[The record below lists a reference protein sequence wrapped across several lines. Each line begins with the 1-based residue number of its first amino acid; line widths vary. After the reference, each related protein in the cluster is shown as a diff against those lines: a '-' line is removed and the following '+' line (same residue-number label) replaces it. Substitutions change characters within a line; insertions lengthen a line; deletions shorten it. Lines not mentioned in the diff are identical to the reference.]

1 MEISQI
7 LEQAEKGDLEC
18 CSGCF
23 WSPKN
28 NPSIAFGKSCTEHG
42 LDWQS
47 KNRVNSMYI
56 VQDPGD
62 TTPQNTGILCSAH
75 NSKNSSD
82 KSAQQSIKL
91 WSATVSL
98 DYSNPEKGGYM
109 KNNYWTNAM
118 MHGAGKQSKT
128 KHLRDKNIMESVA
141 NIFCSNVL
149 KLQILALQPKVI
161 IANGK
166 IAVNSLYEIGILKK
180 NWDSLRRNFDKGAYQ
195 ETVFKWNDMQEV
207 TVFCTYHPAG
217 RVVNQTLSRL
227 YSPETEKYLKEKID
241 KLKSTKAVND
251 FLQEYNTKN
260 ATSKGMR
267 YLLNHWLDIGEKI
280 RKEQGKS

>member
-1 MEISQI
+1 MKISQI
-7 LEQAEKGDLEC
+7 LEKAEKGDLEC
-18 CSGCF
+18 CSKCC
-23 WSPKN
+23 WSPKQ
-28 NPSIAFGKSCTEHG
+28 NPSIAFGKSCVEHG

-62 TTPQNTGILCSAH
+62 TTPQNTGRLCAVH

-82 KSAQQSIKL
+82 KSAQQSNKL
-91 WSATVSL
+91 WGAAVSL
-98 DYSNPEKGGYM
+98 EYNNPEANGYM
-109 KNNYWTNAM
+109 KENYWTNAI
-118 MHGAGKQSKT
+118 MHGAGKSSNT
-128 KHLRDKNIMESVA
+128 EHLRDNNIINSVA

-166 IAVNSLYEIGILKK
+166 IAVNSLYKIGILRKD
-180 NWDSLRRNFDKGAYQ
+180 WDILRRNFDKEAYQ
-195 ETVFKWNDMQEV
+195 ESISKWNDMPEF

-217 RVVNQTLSRL
+217 RVVNQTLSRA
-227 YSPETEKYLKEKID
+227 YKPETEEYLKAKID
-241 KLKSTKAVND
+241 KLKSKKAVND
-251 FLQEYNTKN
+251 FLQEYNTEN

-280 RKEQGKS
+280 RKEYNK